1 MTRPPTARRG
11 APVVG
16 ALAVALGIGDFIVRT
31 ETERLRLLRLHLTA
45 TVLQV
50 SPLLPELAS
59 MEGIGIHDAAA
70 LMHPPQD
77 WPWRPIYD
85 PPSPMMRRWQHRRF
99 LLGRDAEKGAGRFR
113 RAFAS
118 PGVVIRDVDHPRGR
132 FAIRPSG
139 GVLGFTAAIGPCLLS
154 SFGATAVLRLPE
166 PLPET
171 LVMAMPGRKLG
182 HLVDHPLF
190 RDRDYMVRRVIT
202 DPTDDLPVLEFKVPL
217 MPFEMRWPGERS

>member
-1 MTRPPTARRG
+1 MTRLPSVRRD
-11 APVVG
+11 APMIS
-16 ALAVALGIGDFIVRT
+16 ASAVAVGVADFIVRT
-31 ETERLRLLRLHLTA
+31 EAERMRLFRLHLDS

-70 LMHPPQD
+70 LISPPQD

-85 PPSPMMRRWQHRRF
+85 PPSPTMRQWQHRRF
-99 LLGRDAEKGAGRFR
+99 LLGRDAERGAGRFR

-118 PGVVIRDVDHPRGR
+118 PGLIIRDVDHPRGR

-139 GVLGFTAAIGPCLLS
+139 GVLGFTAAIGPALLS
-154 SFGATAVLRLPE
+154 SFGVMAVLRLPE

-171 LVMAMPGRKLG
+171 LVLAMPGRKLG
-182 HLVDHPLF
+182 QLVDHPLF
-190 RDRDYMVRRVIT
+190 RDRDYMVRRVVT
-202 DPTDDLPVLEFKVPL
+202 DPSDDLPVLEFKVPL
-217 MPFEMRWPGERS
+217 VPFAIRWPEDES